1 MCRMLGIAKED
12 ILVADVEELEN
23 LDASE
28 IHTPRL
34 DEMEVPMPI
43 CSGGQLQI
51 ACRRWNSR
59 VWLEEIRLPEDPSQ
73 VCRGRGAGIFG
84 HVRNL
89 CSEKMKGGSHAK
101 EWGTIRIPFRRWI
114 SQDGRKRL
122 GIPKIHFNAR
132 SSFTRK
138 VRNDVLQGE
147 SDGSQL
153 SDNKRVTQKPEMIS
167 GIFLGITFIVIRINL
182 VFNTICQKKGHSFK
196 AVDRFFPVRT
206 ILSERPQ
213 NHYMWS
219 RERD

>member
-1 MCRMLGIAKED
+1 
-12 ILVADVEELEN
+12 
-23 LDASE
+23 
-28 IHTPRL
+28 
-34 DEMEVPMPI
+34 
-43 CSGGQLQI
+43 
-51 ACRRWNSR
+51 
-59 VWLEEIRLPEDPSQ
+59 
-73 VCRGRGAGIFG
+73 
-84 HVRNL
+84 
-89 CSEKMKGGSHAK
+89 MKGGSHAK

-122 GIPKIHFNAR
+122 GIPKINFNAR

-213 NHYMWS
+213 NHYMCGLVKEILTKVEATSWPDYVWPDVWS
-219 RERD
+219 KMLKSNQQNEKTVLDD